1 MKKNRLYYENIFS
14 NAKID
19 VIDIDRGL
27 TFQSLSLTDA
37 YLFLRVN
44 QSGNFEL
51 RSREV
56 SCA

>member
-1 MKKNRLYYENIFS
+1 MRKNRLYYEGMFS

-19 VIDIDRGL
+19 VIDIERGI
-27 TFQSLSLTDA
+27 TFQSFSLTDA

-51 RSREV
+51 RSREAA
-56 SCA
+56 CA